1 MCSKSNPIVV
11 FFHKSFKEE
20 LISILLKFFHKIKR
34 EGILLGSFYET
45 SIMLILKPNK
55 DFTRKKNYR
64 PVSLINIHAKTL
76 NKILANRIQQHAN
89 KIIHHDQVSLILGM
103 ERWFNICKS
112 INLVQHISSSKDKKS
127 HDLLTDAEKPFDKIQ
142 YPFIIKSLK
151 KLGIERM
158 FFNTIKAIYDK
169 HRANVI
175 LNGEQLKLLP
185 LNSGTRQS
193 CLFSLF
199 LFKIVLEFLDR
210 AIQQQQK

>member
-1 MCSKSNPIVV
+1 MLASFLGALPILTSPLCALAFIMCSKSNPIVV

-34 EGILLGSFYET
+34 EGILLDSFYET

-112 INLVQHISSSKDKKS
+112 INLVQHISSSKDKNHMIFSWMQKNPLTKS
-127 HDLLTDAEKPFDKIQ
+127 NTP
-142 YPFIIKSLK
+142 SL
-151 KLGIERM
+151 
-158 FFNTIKAIYDK
+158 
-169 HRANVI
+169 
-175 LNGEQLKLLP
+175 
-185 LNSGTRQS
+185 
-193 CLFSLF
+193 
-199 LFKIVLEFLDR
+199 
-210 AIQQQQK
+210 